1 MREISVSQ
9 GNSEFYN
16 ENSEVNLIDEE
27 EKNEI
32 VCRHCGDKIEDESNV
47 YYENE
52 IAFCCEVC
60 SQSYELE
67 RVNTLQ
73 DEQDRE
79 DAINGK

>member
-1 MREISVSQ
+1 MNGTITVQQ
-9 GNSEFYN
+9 GNDQFYC
-16 ENSEVNLIDEE
+16 ENSQVKDYE
-27 EKNEI
+27 EKEKI
-32 VCRHCGDKIEDESNV
+32 VCRHCNETIEDESNV

-52 IAFCCEVC
+52 IAFCSELC
-60 SQSYELE
+60 SESYELE